1 MADIKVINFNNE
13 EMCRFIKEFN
23 PTKHKY
29 MLDENSAHYGEAL
42 KYDSLNKSLNLKK
55 NLIPNL
61 IRNADLIY
69 GNAQQSIDYGQI
81 YKEVLEKFLLNFV
94 GIPDLGSLFDAQFMD
109 FEWNMHANLDFSE
122 HRNSY
127 YRDHFIHQVRNLF
140 MTFKLIEENHFENN
154 KEESY
159 IFDCVKHALTSSTR
173 SKVTQ
178 YFKNRSNAWINDLE
192 NNNKLCTLLS
202 KISDEKTGFFTSKR
216 EEYYKDYFCGYV
228 IKGALIISCLFHDIG
243 YPVAYY
249 LSVKERLINFIPAV
263 YSIMGVNNFDFNYI
277 YSLLSESVLFK
288 FVGKDILY
296 KRFSENDHGTISAM
310 LLGVFF
316 YKTGLIHSLSIEK
329 QTAVELGMLAIYN
342 HTLSLKKVRPS
353 SNTTFTE
360 IVFTLNP
367 ISYLLKWC
375 DDMQEWEREYFEIAS
390 VSNLLFCSD
399 CKMPLRKALIDPTE
413 FFTVNGIAF
422 NVNATTDLNRDPAF
436 FRKFFNYRCMC
447 PDPQNHFRFTKRDDF
462 NRRSLLQIKAC
473 DNLSIEFNYTKKF
486 ILIDFQYNTYKLLR
500 LSNIHPS
507 FIEKRQKEISQ
518 IKKFISR
525 QQFANE
531 TGGYQF
537 ISIKHNL
544 SPNPI
549 YLKMLII
556 KDFLNELQKYL
567 QSNPQTDF
575 DKLLEINKLYIQL
588 LSPINQ
594 GRYRIK
600 IILSKVAKS
609 LIEFSYGVKKQSN
622 SYYYNVLLNNCQKY
636 VAMAVYQAIAV
647 KMNGK
652 PNNSIRQIFKNYIGS
667 YDDNDTR
674 EILIN
679 AALDKIDSYIA
690 PDKIQPCIDT
700 EKYVKDTDA
709 KDLLFTV
716 VQDYCD
722 SNNEINLISQTKNEE
737 MTYYTDLYMYEKLS
751 YQTELFKK
759 NGAV

>member
-1 MADIKVINFNNE
+1 M
-13 EMCRFIKEFN
+13 
-23 PTKHKY
+23 
-29 MLDENSAHYGEAL
+29 
-42 KYDSLNKSLNLKK
+42 
-55 NLIPNL
+55 
-61 IRNADLIY
+61 
-69 GNAQQSIDYGQI
+69 
-81 YKEVLEKFLLNFV
+81 
-94 GIPDLGSLFDAQFMD
+94 
-109 FEWNMHANLDFSE
+109 
-122 HRNSY
+122 
-127 YRDHFIHQVRNLF
+127 
-140 MTFKLIEENHFENN
+140 
-154 KEESY
+154 
-159 IFDCVKHALTSSTR
+159 
-173 SKVTQ
+173 
-178 YFKNRSNAWINDLE
+178 
-192 NNNKLCTLLS
+192 
-202 KISDEKTGFFTSKR
+202 
-216 EEYYKDYFCGYV
+216 
-228 IKGALIISCLFHDIG
+228 
-243 YPVAYY
+243 
-249 LSVKERLINFIPAV
+249 
-263 YSIMGVNNFDFNYI
+263 
-277 YSLLSESVLFK
+277 
-288 FVGKDILY
+288 
-296 KRFSENDHGTISAM
+296 
-310 LLGVFF
+310 
-316 YKTGLIHSLSIEK
+316 
-329 QTAVELGMLAIYN
+329 
-342 HTLSLKKVRPS
+342 RPS

-367 ISYLLKWC
+367 ISYLLRWC

-436 FRKFFNYRCMC
+436 FRKFFNYRCLC

-556 KDFLNELQKYL
+556 KNFLNELQKYL
-567 QSNPQTDF
+567 QSNPRTDF
-575 DKLLEINKLYIQL
+575 DKLLEINNLYIKL

-609 LIEFSYGVKKQSN
+609 LIEFSYGNEIQQA
-622 SYYYNVLLNNCQKY
+622 SYYTVLLNNCQKY

-652 PNNSIRQIFKNYIGS
+652 PNNNIRQIYKNYIGS

-709 KDLLFTV
+709 KDFIFTV

-722 SNNEINLISQTKNEE
+722 SNKEINLISQTKNEE